1 MADGDEAK
9 DPRLAVDGV
18 DDLKAAD
25 AIGTQ
30 VIEFTYG
37 RLPTLLRDCN
47 ATNSR
52 FDGPLQVWMERADHC
67 SHMWRDIRLERTHAV
82 RRFLAGVNG
91 SPNTSSSKEE
101 PFFPAL

>member
-1 MADGDEAK
+1 MADGDETN

-18 DDLKAAD
+18 DDSKAVD
-25 AIGTQ
+25 AIRIQ
-30 VIEFTYG
+30 VIEFAYG
-37 RLPTLLRDCN
+37 RLPTLLVDCN

-52 FDGPLQVWMERADHC
+52 FDGPLQVGMERADHF
-67 SHMWRDIRLERTHAV
+67 SHMRRNISLERTHAV

-91 SPNTSSSKEE
+91 SPNTSSKEE